1 MAGKWQKT
9 QVLRLENDFTF
20 VVSWV
25 PPDEEKPLRELTYGY
40 VESEW
45 SNFGEF
51 RSHCNSEVRIM
62 ADAWT
67 LEDENVSDDV
77 TDDFDEA

>member
-1 MAGKWQKT
+1 MAGKWHKAK
-9 QVLRLENDFTF
+9 VWKSGNDYTFIVKFT
-20 VVSWV
+20 
-25 PPDEEKPLRELTYGY
+25 PLDEDKPDRELTYGY

-45 SNFGEF
+45 PNFGEF
-51 RSHCNSEVRIM
+51 RSHCNSEVRIR

-67 LEDENVSDDV
+67 LEDENVPDDV